1 MSKPDWGELQRRFLS
16 EHAKSGVSPKE
27 WCEAQGLNYATARR
41 YVKKPT
47 AQSAQ
52 KTAQKK
58 SAQCA
63 KKLRKKK
70 ESDNKK
76 KISEEKIKKDEIIF
90 SDEAESDEDPSSFGL
105 SPQQALFAQY
115 VAAGKTRVDAYHL
128 AGYKSTGNLAY
139 QSASH
144 LYRKIKVSRYV
155 RHLRDKFEK
164 RQAATID
171 DLIHQLSAIANAD
184 PNELA
189 QHRRVNCRYCW
200 GEHHLYQWRDIGE
213 FDRASEKAAKDG
225 KQPPEYGGLGFVDS
239 ADPHPDCP
247 KCGGQGVSDVFIT
260 DTRDLEGNARWLYA
274 GVKETKFGIEVQTAN
289 QDAARRELSRIL
301 VARIGGGG
309 IVPGAQPATG
319 YTADDYRKAQ
329 DWINNELGDLD

>member
-1 MSKPDWGELQRRFLS
+1 MSKPEDGGLERDYCAGQLPLRKLAEKYGITEGAIRKRAIKNGWVR
-16 EHAKSGVSPKE
+16 KE
-27 WCEAQGLNYATARR
+27 KTGTQNGTQVR
-41 YVKKPT
+41 KKGT
-47 AQSAQ
+47 
-52 KTAQKK
+52 QKK
-58 SAQCA
+58 EVRTEEKTPEEKKTSA
-63 KKLRKKK
+63 RKT
-70 ESDNKK
+70 
-76 KISEEKIKKDEIIF
+76 EEKIFPEEEKNFVATNE
-90 SDEAESDEDPSSFGL
+90 FGL
-105 SPQQALFAQY
+105 SPQQALFAEY
-115 VAAGKTRVDAYHL
+115 VAEGKTRIDAYRL
-128 AGYKSTGNLAY
+128 AGYQADGHAAY
-139 QSASH
+139 SIASR
-144 LYRKIKVSRYV
+144 LLRNARVSRYV

-247 KCGGQGVSDVFIT
+247 KCGGQGVSGVFIT

-274 GVKETKFGIEVQTAN
+274 GVKETKFGIEVQTSN
-289 QDAARRELSRIL
+289 QDAARRELSRL
-301 VARIGGGG
+301 LAVRLGAGG
-309 IVPGAQPATG
+309 IVPGAQHATG
-319 YTADDYRKAQ
+319 YTPEDYRKAQ
-329 DWINNELGDLD
+329 DWLNNELGDLD